1 LRKLLAQDSN
11 RCREC
16 REHHDYR
23 ANATTPAR
31 QVNGTANA
39 S

>member
-11 RCREC
+11 RGRE
-16 REHHDYR
+16 RRQHHVYR
-23 ANATTPAR
+23 ANATPGTR
-31 QVNGTANA
+31 QANGTANG